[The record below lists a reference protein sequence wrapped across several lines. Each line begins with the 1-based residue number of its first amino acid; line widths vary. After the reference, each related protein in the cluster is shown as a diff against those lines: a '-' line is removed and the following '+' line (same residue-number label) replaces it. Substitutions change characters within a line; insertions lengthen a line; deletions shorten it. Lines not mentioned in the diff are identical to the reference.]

1 MGTYFKAL
9 TDKDEAMLL
18 YNQMKMLLGF
28 ICVVI
33 SSEHLYFFITGAGRG
48 ALYVADL
55 LALLA
60 VGCILI
66 REGLRHTLRLVE
78 LYGF

>member
-9 TDKDEAMLL
+9 NDKDEAVLL
-18 YNQMKMLLGF
+18 YNQVKILLGF

-33 SSEHLYFFITGAGRG
+33 SSEYLYFFMTEAGIG
-48 ALYVADL
+48 ALYMADL

>member
-9 TDKDEAMLL
+9 NDKDEAVLL
-18 YNQMKMLLGF
+18 YNQVKILLGF

-33 SSEHLYFFITGAGRG
+33 SSEYLYFFITGAGRG
-48 ALYVADL
+48 ALYMADL

>member
-9 TDKDEAMLL
+9 NDKDEAMLL
-18 YNQMKMLLGF
+18 YNQVKILLGF
-28 ICVVI
+28 ICVVL
-33 SSEHLYFFITGAGRG
+33 SSEYLYLFITGTGGG
-48 ALYVADL
+48 ALYMVDL

-66 REGLRHTLRLVE
+66 GEGLRHTLRIVE

>member
-9 TDKDEAMLL
+9 NDKDEVMLL
-18 YNQMKMLLGF
+18 YNQVKILLGF
-28 ICVVI
+28 ICVV
-33 SSEHLYFFITGAGRG
+33 LYYEYLYLFITGTGGG
-48 ALYVADL
+48 ALYMVDL

-60 VGCILI
+60 VVCILI
-66 REGLRHTLRLVE
+66 EEGLRHTLRLVE

>member
-9 TDKDEAMLL
+9 NDKDEAMLL
-18 YNQMKMLLGF
+18 YNQVKILLGF

-33 SSEHLYFFITGAGRG
+33 SSEYLYLFITGTGGG
-48 ALYVADL
+48 ALYMADL

-78 LYGF
+78 LYGY

>member
-9 TDKDEAMLL
+9 NDKDEAVLL
-18 YNQMKMLLGF
+18 YNQVKILLGF

-33 SSEHLYFFITGAGRG
+33 SSEYLYFFIMGAGGG
-48 ALYVADL
+48 ALYMADL

>member
-9 TDKDEAMLL
+9 NDKDEAMLL
-18 YNQMKMLLGF
+18 YNQVKILLGF

-33 SSEHLYFFITGAGRG
+33 SSEYLYLFITGTGGG
-48 ALYVADL
+48 ALYMADL

>member
-9 TDKDEAMLL
+9 NDKDEAMLL
-18 YNQMKMLLGF
+18 YNQMKILLGF

-33 SSEHLYFFITGAGRG
+33 SSEYLYLFITGTGGG
-48 ALYVADL
+48 ALYMADL

-78 LYGF
+78 LYGY

>member
-9 TDKDEAMLL
+9 NDKDEAILL
-18 YNQMKMLLGF
+18 YNQVKILLGF

-33 SSEHLYFFITGAGRG
+33 SSEYLYFFTTGTGRG
-48 ALYVADL
+48 ALYMADL

>member
-9 TDKDEAMLL
+9 NDKDEVMLL
-18 YNQMKMLLGF
+18 YNQVKILLGF
-28 ICVVI
+28 ICVVL
-33 SSEHLYFFITGAGRG
+33 SSEYLYLFITGTGGG
-48 ALYVADL
+48 ALYMVDL

-60 VGCILI
+60 VVCILI
-66 REGLRHTLRLVE
+66 EEGLRHTLRLVE

>member
-9 TDKDEAMLL
+9 NDNDEAMLL
-18 YNQMKMLLGF
+18 YNQVKMLLGF

-33 SSEHLYFFITGAGRG
+33 SSEYLYVIITRAGGG
-48 ALYVADL
+48 ALYMADL

-66 REGLRHTLRLVE
+66 REGLRHTMRLVE